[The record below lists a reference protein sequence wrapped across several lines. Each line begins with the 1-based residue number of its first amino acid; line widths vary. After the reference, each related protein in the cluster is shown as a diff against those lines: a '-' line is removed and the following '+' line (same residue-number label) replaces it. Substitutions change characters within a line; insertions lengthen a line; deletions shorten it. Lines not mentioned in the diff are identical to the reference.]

1 MLTKRIIACLDVKD
15 NKVVKGINFRNH
27 VIVGDILDLSKR
39 YRDEGVDELVFYD
52 ISASSDGR
60 VVSKNWVKKVAHLL
74 DIPFCVAIQ
83 ISPFGDLTILLI
95 VFAGKPSL

>member
-15 NKVVKGINFRNH
+15 NKVVKGIKFKNH
-27 VIVGDILDLSKR
+27 VIVGDILDLSKK

-74 DIPFCVAIQ
+74 DIPFCVAGGIRTVEDM
-83 ISPFGDLTILLI
+83 SLI
-95 VFAGKPSL
+95 HI